1 MNIEKLQH
9 HVNHLQQQHDDLDK
23 QIQTDFTNYE
33 NDGKLTDLKKKKLH
47 LRDEIELFKKQIKE
61 LSNA

>member
-23 QIQTDFTNYE
+23 QIQADFSNYK
-33 NDGKLTDLKKKKLH
+33 NDDKLTDLKKKKLH